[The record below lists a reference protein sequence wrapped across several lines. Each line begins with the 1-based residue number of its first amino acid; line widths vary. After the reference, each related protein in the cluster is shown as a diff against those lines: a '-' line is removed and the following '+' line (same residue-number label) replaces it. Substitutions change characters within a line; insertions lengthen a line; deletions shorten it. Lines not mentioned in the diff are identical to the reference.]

1 MAKSRGKDIRINLW
15 GAITIIFVTVGTAH
29 FDPLLEKMDYLV
41 ESEAIKESVVAQIG
55 RGSYIPRNFRYFR
68 FMRSL
73 KSAYDRS
80 LVIISTG
87 GAGTIMECVKRGLR
101 LVVVE
106 NTTLMEG
113 HQSQL
118 IEEMSRRGHLIWCKN
133 LEDLAIAINEALTRD
148 FEPFITEPALV
159 PDMIRKMLE

>member
-1 MAKSRGKDIRINLW
+1 M
-15 GAITIIFVTVGTAH
+15 IFVTVGTAH
-29 FDPLLEKMDYLV
+29 FDPLLEKMDHLV
-41 ESEAIKESVVAQIG
+41 ESGVIKESVVAQIG
-55 RGSYIPRNFRYFR
+55 RGTYIPRNFKYFR

-73 KSAYDRS
+73 KPAYDKAQ
-80 LVIISTG
+80 VIISTG

-118 IEEMSRRGHLIWCKN
+118 IGEMSRRGHLIWCKN
-133 LEDLAIAINEALTRD
+133 LEDLDLSINKALTSD

-159 PDMIRKMLE
+159 PDMIRKMLN

>member
-1 MAKSRGKDIRINLW
+1 MN
-15 GAITIIFVTVGTAH
+15 FVTVGTAH
-29 FDPLLEKMDYLV
+29 FDPLLEKMDHLV
-41 ESEAIKESVVAQIG
+41 ESGAIKESVVAQIG

-68 FMRSL
+68 FMKSL
-73 KSAYDRS
+73 KPAYDRAH
-80 LVIISTG
+80 VIISTG
-87 GAGTIMECVKRGLR
+87 GAGTIIECVKRGLR

-133 LEDLAIAINEALTRD
+133 LEDLALSINEALTRD

>member
-1 MAKSRGKDIRINLW
+1 M
-15 GAITIIFVTVGTAH
+15 IFVTVGTAH
-29 FDPLLEKMDYLV
+29 FDPLIREMDRLV
-41 ESEAIKESVVAQIG
+41 ESRALKEPVIAQIG

-73 KSAYDRS
+73 NSAYDRAH
-80 LVIISTG
+80 VIISTG
-87 GAGTIMECVKRGLR
+87 GAGTIMECVRRGLR

-118 IEEMSRRGHLIWCKN
+118 IQEMSRRGHLIWCKN
-133 LEDLAIAINEALTRD
+133 LEILANSVNEALVRD
-148 FEPFITEPALV
+148 FKPFIADPPLV
-159 PDMIRKMLE
+159 PDMIRKLLQ

>member
-1 MAKSRGKDIRINLW
+1 M
-15 GAITIIFVTVGTAH
+15 IFVTVGTAH
-29 FDPLLEKMDYLV
+29 FNPLIEEMDRLV
-41 ESEAIKESVVAQIG
+41 DSGAIEEPVVAQIG

-68 FMRSL
+68 YMRSL
-73 KSAYDRS
+73 KPAYDRAH
-80 LVIISTG
+80 VIISTG

-118 IEEMSRRGHLIWCKN
+118 IQEMSRRGHLVWCKN
-133 LEDLAIAINEALTRD
+133 LESLNLSLNEAITRD
-148 FEPFITEPALV
+148 FSPFIGDPPV
-159 PDMIRKMLE
+159 IPDMIRRMLD

>member
-1 MAKSRGKDIRINLW
+1 MVRSRGKNTRNNLW

-29 FDPLLEKMDYLV
+29 FNPLLEKMDYLV
-41 ESEAIKESVVAQIG
+41 ESEAIKEPVVAQIG

-73 KSAYDRS
+73 KPAYDRAH
-80 LVIISTG
+80 VIISTG
-87 GAGTIMECVKRGLR
+87 GAGTILECVKRGLR

-118 IEEMSRRGHLIWCKN
+118 IGEMSRRGHLIWCKN
-133 LEDLAIAINEALTRD
+133 LEDLALSINEALTRD
-148 FEPFITEPALV
+148 FEPFITAPALV